1 MSEDRVQIDIA
12 DHVATVTMIRTDKHN
27 ALDEHMFRGLH
38 EAADR
43 LIGDGSIRAAV
54 LRGAGKSFCSG
65 LDIPS
70 FYAEGAMPMDDV
82 VARDPDRIANF
93 AQRVATD
100 WAEVPV
106 PVIAALTGNV
116 FGGGAQIALGADIRI
131 AAPDIRMSIME
142 VKWGL
147 IPDMGITQSLPRLL
161 PIDVAKELTFTGRI
175 VDGEEAHR
183 LGLVTRVD
191 ADPHAAADALA
202 REIASKSPDAVRRA
216 KTLYDQAWVGGLE
229 PAAALV
235 LETELQRELMMSPNQ
250 LEAIRAGMAKE
261 PADFADPTPSEVP
274 LSASRVM

>member
-12 DHVATVTMIRTDKHN
+12 DHVATVTMVRTDKHN

-38 EAADR
+38 AAADQ
-43 LIGDGSIRAAV
+43 LIGDGSIRAVV

-65 LDIPS
+65 LDVPS
-70 FYAEGAMPMDDV
+70 FYAEGAMPMEEV

-116 FGGGAQIALGADIRI
+116 FGGGAQIALGTDIRI

-142 VKWGL
+142 IKWGL

-161 PIDVAKELTFTGRI
+161 PVDVAKELTFTGRI
-175 VDGEEAHR
+175 VDGEEAR
-183 LGLVTRVD
+183 ALGLVTRVD

-202 REIASKSPDAVRRA
+202 REIATKSPDAIRRA
-216 KTLYDQAWVGGLE
+216 KALYDQAWVSGLA

-250 LEAIRAGMAKE
+250 LAAVQAGFSKE
-261 PADFADPTPSEVP
+261 PAQFQDATPSGVQ
-274 LSASRVM
+274 LAGSRPM

>member
-1 MSEDRVQIDIA
+1 MSEDRVQIEIT
-12 DHVATVTMIRTDKHN
+12 DHVATVTMVRTDKHN

-82 VARDPDRIANF
+82 VARDPDRLANF

-100 WAEVPV
+100 WADVPV

-142 VKWGL
+142 IKWGL

-175 VDGEEAHR
+175 VDGEEAQR
-183 LGLVTRVD
+183 LGLVTRID

-202 REIASKSPDAVRRA
+202 REIASKSPDAIRRA
-216 KTLYDQAWVGGLE
+216 KTLYDQAWLSGLE

-235 LETELQRELMMSPNQ
+235 LETELQRELMMSRNQ

-261 PADFADPTPSEVP
+261 QASFADPTPSEVP
-274 LSASRVM
+274 LTESRV

>member
-1 MSEDRVQIDIA
+1 MSEDRVRIDIA

-27 ALDEHMFRGLH
+27 ALDEHMFRALH

-43 LIGDGSIRAAV
+43 LCADGQIRAAV
-54 LRGAGKSFCSG
+54 LRGEGKSFCSG
-65 LDIPS
+65 LDVPS

-82 VARDPDRIANF
+82 LVREDGRIANF

-142 VKWGL
+142 IKWGL
-147 IPDMGITQSLPRLL
+147 IPDMGITQSLPRLV
-161 PIDVAKELTFTGRI
+161 PIDVAKELTYTGRI
-175 VDGEEAHR
+175 VDGEEAAR

-202 REIASKSPDAVRRA
+202 KEIATKSPDAVRRA
-216 KTLYDQAWVGGLE
+216 KTLYEQAYLGGLS
-229 PAAALV
+229 PADGLV
-235 LETELQRELMMSPNQ
+235 LETELQREIIMQPNQ
-250 LEAIRAGMAKE
+250 MAAIAAGFSGE
-261 PADFADPTPSEVP
+261 PAEFADATPSRVP
-274 LSASRVM
+274 VA